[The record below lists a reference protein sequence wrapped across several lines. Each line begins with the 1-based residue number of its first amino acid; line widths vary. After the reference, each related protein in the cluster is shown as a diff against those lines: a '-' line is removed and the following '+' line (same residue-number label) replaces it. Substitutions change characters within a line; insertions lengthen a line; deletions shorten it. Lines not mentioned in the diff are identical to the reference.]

1 MKKIQAWLPLLLSV
15 VMIFGMLT
23 GYQLFRELGGQN
35 QANNGGSLGFLKTSN
50 GNSLQQVLDLIELKY
65 VDTLKT
71 DQLEISGIEA
81 LIANLDPHSQYIPA
95 VKMADVSADLSGNFS
110 GIGVEYQLIEDTVIV
125 VAVIEKG
132 PADIAGI
139 EEGDA
144 LLAVD
149 DSTIA
154 GVEITPPQLR
164 LLLRGQAN
172 SKVNL
177 KLLRDKK
184 TLVKTV
190 QRGSIPQPSVDAYY
204 MMDTVT
210 GYIKLNRFAETTYFE
225 FMDAATDLQK
235 AGMKKMVL
243 DLRGNGGGLLEEATN
258 IADEL
263 LEDGSTIVSMRGKGI
278 KSQIIYSTKPGIFE
292 KGQLVV
298 LIDEQSASASEV
310 LAASLQENDR
320 AIIVGRRSFGKG
332 LVQEQYPLANQGALR
347 LTVARY
353 YTPLGRSIQKPYAES
368 RSAYQHEVTERYN
381 NGNSLL
387 QTDTAGKKIFTT
399 RNGKK
404 LYEGG
409 GVTPDYPM
417 PIDSMRLTISLVDIY
432 NSGKLLEET
441 YRIFHRDKNQITK
454 YKNPVDFYKNYRIPS
469 ADLNRIEL
477 LGSTDSLPAVKLSD
491 EDKRLLEI
499 RVKALVAR
507 YYWRSKAFFQLLNMT
522 DPTIQFAYRF
532 IDQPNKKKGS

>member
-15 VMIFGMLT
+15 VMILGMFT
-23 GYQLFRELGGQN
+23 GYQLYREIGGQN
-35 QANNGGSLGFLKTSN
+35 QASNGGPLGFLKTSR

-65 VDTLKT
+65 VDTIETGK
-71 DQLEISGIEA
+71 LEISGIEA

-95 VKMADVSADLSGNFS
+95 KKMADVTADLSGNFS

-125 VAVIEKG
+125 VAVIDKG
-132 PADIAGI
+132 PADLAGLQ
-139 EEGDA
+139 EGDA
-144 LLAVD
+144 LISVD

-154 GVEITPPQLR
+154 GVKITPTQLR
-164 LLLRGQAN
+164 SLLRGQAN
-172 SKVNL
+172 SQVDLKVWRNK
-177 KLLRDKK
+177 KL
-184 TLVKTV
+184 LVKTV
-190 QRGSIPQPSVDAYY
+190 QRGNIPQPSVDAYY

-225 FMDAATDLQK
+225 FMDAATALQK

-292 KGQLVV
+292 KGALAV

-310 LAASLQENDR
+310 LAAALQENDR
-320 AIIVGRRSFGKG
+320 ATIIGRRSFGKG

-353 YTPLGRSIQKPYAES
+353 YTPLGRSIQKPYDENKT
-368 RSAYQHEVTERYN
+368 AYQHEVVERYT

-387 QTDTAGKKIFTT
+387 QTDTIGKKRFTT
-399 RNGKK
+399 RKGKN

-409 GVTPDYPM
+409 GVTPDYSL
-417 PIDSMRLTISLVDIY
+417 PIDSMRLTVSLVDIY

-441 YRIFHRDKNQITK
+441 YRMFHRDKNQVIK
-454 YKNPVDFYKNYRIPS
+454 FKNPVDFYRNYR
-469 ADLNRIEL
+469 LNPTDITKIEQ
-477 LGSTDSLPAVKLSD
+477 LGRGDSLPAIKLSAD
-491 EDKRLLEI
+491 DKKLLEI
-499 RVKALVAR
+499 RVKALIAR
-507 YYWRSKAFFQLLNMT
+507 YYWRSNAFFQLLNMS
-522 DPTIQFAYRF
+522 DPTVQFALRL
-532 IDQPNKKKGS
+532 IDQPLKKAGS